1 MARMTARRSPG
12 LETERQQLEM
22 LDGLSAP
29 AQRDLLL
36 QTLTEGQDVGSAMN
50 ELITSWRNGET
61 DEMESGLLQDI
72 RQYPE
77 IYQAILV
84 RRNENW
90 VGQILQL
97 LDDTQDYLIIVGA
110 MHLVGDDGLPSLI
123 QKKGLVVRQLRQS
136 E

>member
-1 MARMTARRSPG
+1 V
-12 LETERQQLEM
+12 
-22 LDGLSAP
+22 D
-29 AQRDLLL
+29 
-36 QTLTEGQDVGSAMN
+36 SAMN
-50 ELITSWRNGET
+50 ELIASWRNGET
-61 DEMESGLLQDI
+61 GEIESGLLQDI

-110 MHLVGDDGLPSLI
+110 MHLVGDDGLPSLV
-123 QKKGLVVRQLRQS
+123 QKKGLAVRQLRQS